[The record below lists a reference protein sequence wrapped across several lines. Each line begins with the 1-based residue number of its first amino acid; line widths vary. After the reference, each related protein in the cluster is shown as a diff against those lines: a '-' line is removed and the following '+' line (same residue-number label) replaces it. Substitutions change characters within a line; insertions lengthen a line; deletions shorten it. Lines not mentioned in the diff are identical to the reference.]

1 MRKALQHWKITLLLA
16 LCSTVVS
23 AQDMTVTGKVTEAD
37 AGELYGVNIVVKGTT
52 RGTTTNDKGEYSI
65 ATNKGA
71 TLTYSY
77 IGYQSKEVT
86 VGNSNVINVSLVPD
100 DNLLGEV
107 VVTAFGMEKE
117 KKALGYSVTQ
127 LDGDRFTESRTINVG
142 NALTGKIAGVNVTSP
157 TTGAAGT
164 SRVVIRGGSSL
175 GGNDQP
181 LYVINGVP
189 MDNSNQGNAG
199 MWGGNDNGDG
209 LSSINPDDI
218 ASISVLKG
226 NAASALYGSRAAN
239 GVILITTK
247 TGRGTKGL
255 GVSFNSNFTVDRA
268 IDLTD
273 LQQQYGNGS
282 LGDAP
287 TTAEEASQFGNSSW
301 GAPLD
306 GSSVIQFDGVSR
318 PYSSTGQGIN
328 DFYRTGRTWT
338 NTLALAGS
346 NDFGSFRFSASNL
359 DNQDIMPNS
368 GFDRTTFNGNMNGKF
383 GKLEMIVSGQYST
396 EGAKNRPRLSDSPGN
411 ANYTIITRPPNIDFN
426 DMKGPTDKLGARE
439 DGYELQYQ
447 DNNFATNPYW
457 AAYQF
462 LRLDSKNRFFGN
474 ASLKYNVTDWLYV
487 QGRVGTDYIAGRFE
501 STEPFGTAYKNA
513 GDYNLTNRTTQENN
527 LDLFIG
533 ANKTFGKFSAD
544 ILLGGNRM
552 RRSTEDARIGG
563 NGLNIPFFGSV
574 NNVANQTYG
583 YGLSE
588 FGINSVFGSAN
599 LGFNNYLFLNLTV
612 RQDQF
617 STLAPESNTVTYPSA
632 GLSFVFS
639 DAIEQLPTWLTFGK
653 VRASWGQVGGGAP
666 NPYSNNLTYGL
677 RGYQHNGA
685 ILGQI
690 NNGSIPNNALKP
702 YISTEVEFGVDLR
715 FFQNRLGL
723 DMAVYNRTTTDDI
736 LNTSISGTSGY
747 GSTQIN
753 IGELT
758 NKGLEILLTGTPI
771 KRDNF
776 TWDVSLNFAR
786 NISNVVSLGTNAA
799 GDPIEFLNLDE
810 SRARQ
815 ERIRHYVGQQLGVI
829 AGYKQKEL
837 NGQKVFTER
846 IDSETGEVLY
856 AYPTRGDFQQI
867 ALGRHP
873 ISAGLSNNLN
883 YKGFN
888 LSFLIDLRE
897 GGSMMSGTNLGLYG
911 VGLHKGTL
919 PGRDGDLTVSGVTEA
934 GEAKTWNIER
944 RFLQAYYGE
953 YGNIT
958 ENFIYDSSFGK
969 LRELSVGYSIP
980 KRLLERTPISTLK
993 LSAVGR
999 NLLLLWSSVPNVD
1012 PESGYTASGNSQG
1025 LEYFALPTTRNLGF
1039 NLSATF

>member
-1 MRKALQHWKITLLLA
+1 MKKALQHWKILLL
-16 LCSTVVS
+16 LTFCSTVVS
-23 AQDMTVTGKVTEAD
+23 AQDMTITGKVTEAG

-52 RGTTTNDKGEYSI
+52 RGTTTNNKGEYSI
-65 ATNKGA
+65 AANKGT

-77 IGYQSKEVT
+77 IGYQSKDVT
-86 VGNSNVINVSLVPD
+86 IGNSNIVNVELTPD

-127 LDGDRFTESRTINVG
+127 IGGDKLTESRTINVG
-142 NALTGKIAGVNVTSP
+142 NALTGKIAGVNVSSP

-189 MDNSNQGNAG
+189 MDNSNQGSAG

-226 NAASALYGSRAAN
+226 NTASALYGSRAAN

-247 TGRGTKGL
+247 TGKGTKGL

-268 IDLTD
+268 IDRTD
-273 LQQQYGNGS
+273 LQQQYGVGNQGV
-282 LGDAP
+282 AP
-287 TTAEEASQFGNSSW
+287 TTKEEALDFGNSSW
-301 GAPLD
+301 GGKLD
-306 GSSVIQFDGVSR
+306 GSSVVQFDGVSR
-318 PYSSTGQGIN
+318 PYVATGEGLN

-346 NDFGSFRFSASNL
+346 NQIGSFRFSASNL
-359 DNQDIMPNS
+359 DNEDIMPNS

-383 GKLEMIVSGQYST
+383 GKLEMVVSGQYST
-396 EGAKNRPRLSDSPGN
+396 ESAKNRPRLSDSPGN
-411 ANYTIITRPPNIDFN
+411 ANYTIITKAPNLSFDTF
-426 DMKGPTDKLGARE
+426 KGTTDKLGALE
-439 DGYELQYQ
+439 DGTELKYQ
-447 DNNFATNPYW
+447 GNNFATNPYW

-474 ASLKYNVTDWLYV
+474 ASLKYNITDWLYV
-487 QGRVGTDYIAGRFE
+487 QGRVGTDYISGRFE
-501 STEPFGTAYKNA
+501 SSEPYGTAYKA
-513 GDYNLTNRTTQENN
+513 TGDYNLTNNSIRENN

-533 ANKTFGKFSAD
+533 ANKNFGKFSAD

-552 RRSTEDARIGG
+552 RRSNESARIGG

-583 YGLSE
+583 YGFSE

-599 LGFNNYLFLNLTV
+599 IGFNNYVFLNVTA

-617 STLAPESNTVTYPSA
+617 STLSRDNNTILYPSV

-639 DAIEQLPTWLTFGK
+639 EAIGTMPTWLTFGK
-653 VRASWGQVGGGAP
+653 VRASWAQVGGGAP
-666 NPYSNNLTYGL
+666 DPYSNNLTYGL
-677 RGYQHNGA
+677 RGYQHDGA
-685 ILGQI
+685 ILGSI

-702 YISTEVEFGVDLR
+702 YVSTETEFGVDLR

-723 DMAVYNRTTTDDI
+723 DLAVYNRNTRDDI

-747 GSTQIN
+747 GSTSIN

-758 NKGLEILLTGTPI
+758 NKGVEILLTGSPV
-771 KRDNF
+771 KRSDF
-776 TWDVSLNFAR
+776 SWDLSLNFAR

-829 AGYKQKEL
+829 AGYKQKEI
-837 NGQKVFTER
+837 NGQKVYKEE
-846 IDSETGEVLY
+846 IDPVTKAVY
-856 AYPTRGDFQQI
+856 ATPVRGDFQQI

-873 ISAGLSNNLN
+873 ISAGLSNNFT

-888 LSFLIDLRE
+888 VSFLIDMRE

-919 PGRDGDLTVSGVTEA
+919 PGRDGDLVVSGVNEA
-934 GEAKTWNIER
+934 GEAKTWNIKR
-944 RFLQAYYGE
+944 DRLQLYYSR
-953 YGNIT
+953 YNQIT

-969 LRELSVGYSIP
+969 LRELSIGYSIP
-980 KRLLERTPISTLK
+980 SRLLDKTPLSSVK

-1025 LEYFALPTTRNLGF
+1025 LEYFSLPTTRNLGF